1 MVKYPESD
9 NWNDLS
15 NCIKGSN
22 LSNSLAATVT
32 STSTT
37 REENEILKK
46 SLYESASSR
55 AEKAGTTVEDDKIV
69 QSLVDQPDALVFQ
82 DIDLKHSYKEGQ
94 IGCERTKNLLDKSWY
109 LNNIVL
115 KTISFDYLLG
125 ELQLGFLLM
134 LLLANFSSAQQWLKI
149 VDLLTRCESDLQHN
163 PTRYSRFVKIISSQ
177 LNNCPQEYIESFLE
191 PPRLE
196 KAFSNFYADS
206 PCLTNMNQLKST
218 LQRIGIQL
226 SESEE
231 DPEDQP
237 VIVDMS

>member
-9 NWNDLS
+9 NWHELS
-15 NCIKGSN
+15 NYIKDSN
-22 LSNSLAATVT
+22 LSNSLATTVS

-46 SLYESASSR
+46 SLYESASIR
-55 AEKAGTTVEDDKIV
+55 AEETGTKVEDDRIV

-94 IGCERTKNLLDKSWY
+94 VGSERTKNLLDKSWY

-115 KTISFDYLLG
+115 KSISFDYLLG

-134 LLLANFSSAQQWLKI
+134 LLLSNFSSAQQWLKI
-149 VDLLTRCESDLQHN
+149 VDLLTRCEADTRSN
-163 PTRYSRFVKIISSQ
+163 PTKYSNFVKIVTSQ

-191 PPRLE
+191 PLRLE
-196 KAFSNFYADS
+196 KAFTNFFTDS
-206 PCLTNMNQLKST
+206 PSLPNMNQLKST
-218 LQRIGIQL
+218 LQRIGI
-226 SESEE
+226 EINDIDE
-231 DPEDQP
+231 DPEEQP
-237 VIVDMS
+237 VIVDV